1 MDTFKKQNN
10 NKTPCFASLLFRLCV
25 SLSVLL
31 CAGLPLCVHIHVHLS
46 IAFSC
51 TVNNHKLNFM
61 SQILQDALNGE
72 ESDVVFAQ
80 FYSLVPLGKLTLD
93 CTVLYVWPSASM
105 CESLLHRDCCV
116 AW

>member
-1 MDTFKKQNN
+1 M
-10 NKTPCFASLLFRLCV
+10 PASVFMYMYT
-25 SLSVLL
+25 SVLL
-31 CAGLPLCVHIHVHLS
+31 FYVLFIIIELS
-46 IAFSC
+46 PE
-51 TVNNHKLNFM
+51 TL

-80 FYSLVPLGKLTLD
+80 FYSLVPLGKLMQD